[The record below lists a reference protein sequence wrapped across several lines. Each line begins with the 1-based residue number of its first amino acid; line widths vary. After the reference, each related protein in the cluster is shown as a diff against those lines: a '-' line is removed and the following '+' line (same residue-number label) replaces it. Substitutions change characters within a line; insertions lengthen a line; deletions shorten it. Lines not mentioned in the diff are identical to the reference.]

1 MTCSNRAPL
10 FFTKHIHSRESE
22 SEKMGGRKDL
32 EGALGE
38 MEGKGIKNL
47 QILLSYTLS
56 NVIYKHSY

>member
-1 MTCSNRAPL
+1 
-10 FFTKHIHSRESE
+10 
-22 SEKMGGRKDL
+22 MGGRKDL